1 MKAIHCITPL
11 IVALFCCGFTKEGAW
26 VIDTNSSLT
35 IHGATNINT
44 FTCSMGSYKG
54 HDTLQYYHNSTASEL
69 QFMPNRM
76 SIPIHH
82 FDCGSRQISK
92 DFRKTLKSEAFP
104 NIDIQFIS
112 LGEKNLGDK
121 KILCGKMDIVIA
133 GVTRR
138 YTLRFSNETKNGQV
152 VLSGGQSVRFADFN
166 LEAPE
171 KLRGMIRVKE
181 VLQVEFYL
189 VLKSV

>member
-1 MKAIHCITPL
+1 MKAINYIAPL
-11 IVALFCCGFTKEGAW
+11 VVALFCCGFTKEGAW
-26 VIDTNSSLT
+26 IIDTNSSLT

-44 FTCSMGSYKG
+44 FTCLLESYQG
-54 HDTLQYYHNSTASEL
+54 HDTLQYYHNATTSEL
-69 QFMPNRM
+69 QFMANRM
-76 SIPIHH
+76 SIPIQH

-92 DFRKTLKSEAFP
+92 DFRKTLKSDAFP
-104 NIDIQFIS
+104 YIDIRFIS
-112 LGEKNLGDK
+112 LGGNTVADK
-121 KILCGKMDIVIA
+121 KALSGKMDIVIA

-138 YTLRFSNETKNGQV
+138 YAVRFKAESKNGQV
-152 VLSGGQSVRFADFN
+152 VLSGGQSVSFADFN
-166 LEAPE
+166 LKAPE